1 MSADDEATIIRRRM
15 GELRRE
21 LACDVQEVGRSA
33 RVMTD
38 WTFYV
43 RRFPWA
49 TAAVVAAVGYMLVP
63 KKKEIIKPDPEML
76 AEMVKKKQ
84 LHVEPVARHKENE
97 GLLKTLFVM
106 GLTWAARTGAGYMG
120 RRISE
125 AALHKA
131 QEPRQPHH
139 QPAPSPLDEPRKS

>member
-1 MSADDEATIIRRRM
+1 MSADDQAEDIRQRM
-15 GELRRE
+15 VELRRE
-21 LACDVQEVGRSA
+21 LSCDIHEVGQSA

-63 KKKEIIKPDPEML
+63 KKKEIIKPDPDML

-84 LHVEPVARHKENE
+84 IRVEPVSRQKQKE
-97 GLLKTLFVM
+97 GLLKPLLVM

-120 RRISE
+120 RRLSD

-131 QEPRQPHH
+131 QESRAPHH
-139 QPAPSPLDEPRKS
+139 EPAPSPLHEPWKI